1 MEHLLVDPYANSLI
15 SITLRTCTHTN
26 VTSQTIIY
34 PNPNPNQKNLKFGP
48 RIPNPN
54 TEVTDIRKGRLST
67 ALVLGLGILDSAL
80 YLTQYIIIKELA

>member
-1 MEHLLVDPYANSLI
+1 MAGPRANSLL
-15 SITLRTCTHTN
+15 SITIRTCTYTN

-54 TEVTDIRKGRLST
+54 IKDTDRL
-67 ALVLGLGILDSAL
+67 
-80 YLTQYIIIKELA
+80 